1 MMFFMS
7 GEIDADLGPDEHIA
21 RNSIKPVIRKL
32 MHHLS
37 FDSNILEWS
46 FISVILS
53 DQFITHYPE
62 VAKLNKRNRTMEFR
76 LHISHQE
83 FKVAAPKKQI
93 SMILDTIERSISLME
108 QMEISETDRQKFAS
122 ILNSAKNALL

>member
-1 MMFFMS
+1 MIFFMS
-7 GEIDADLGPDEHIA
+7 GEIEADLGPDEHIA
-21 RNSIKPVIRKL
+21 RNLIKPVINKL

-37 FDSNILEWS
+37 LDSNILEWS

-53 DQFITHYPE
+53 DQFIAHHPE

-83 FKVAAPKKQI
+83 FKAADSKKQI
-93 SMILDTIERSISLME
+93 SMILDAIERSISLME
-108 QMEISETDRQKFAS
+108 QMGISETDRQKLAS
-122 ILNSAKNALL
+122 ILSSARNTLL